1 MNNKR
6 FRVWLRN
13 DDYPLGRFFTPED
26 NYIDKAQT
34 TSLALNLAGDVVCAI
49 RKKEPYTAAL
59 IWARIGNSGITVNQ
73 STLIHDSQGVEIFE
87 DDVILLDNI
96 VWFVLDPY
104 TLKTLD
110 QEVWVEMCGEGEAT
124 VIGKLAQEER
134 LFYQEKNIAPPD
146 DFCFLED
153 YANETI

>member
-34 TSLALNLAGDVVCAI
+34 TSLVLNLAGDVVCTI
-49 RKKEPYTAAL
+49 YKNEPYTATL

-73 STLIHDSQGVEIFE
+73 STLVFDSQGVEIFE
-87 DDVILLDNI
+87 DDVVLFEDRIDLVLYFTVLGHAMAETSLL
-96 VWFVLDPY
+96 V
-104 TLKTLD
+104 TSK
-110 QEVWVEMCGEGEAT
+110 
-124 VIGKLAQEER
+124 
-134 LFYQEKNIAPPD
+134 
-146 DFCFLED
+146 
-153 YANETI
+153 